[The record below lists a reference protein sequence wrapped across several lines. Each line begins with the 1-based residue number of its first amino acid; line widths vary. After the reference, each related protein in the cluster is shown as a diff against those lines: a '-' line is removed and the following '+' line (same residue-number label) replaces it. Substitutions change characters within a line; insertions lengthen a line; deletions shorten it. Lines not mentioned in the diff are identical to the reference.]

1 MLDENTAGGAEKRPE
16 EEKPA
21 ESGTPASGS
30 DVTSSGT
37 ETPET
42 GSETPETSSDA
53 PEPEASEPPPMPPP
67 GPPPVPPTPAASAP
81 TSGGGA
87 PPSSSAPTAVDNSE
101 VDSRSVLQAFLITT
115 GVFLIG
121 ALLIYI
127 VASLPTTP
135 NFRPADF
142 YDTQEWDQ
150 AEVLQREQLQEYS
163 VREVEVQV
171 QNDEGETV
179 TEVVEQYTLPIDE
192 AKQLIVERGLPVR
205 GEDGTTT
212 DGDTADA
219 GSDMADMADDA
230 EASDADT
237 GADSSQ

>member
-1 MLDENTAGGAEKRPE
+1 MLNENTAGGAGERPE
-16 EEKPA
+16 EEKP
-21 ESGTPASGS
+21 EEQPT
-30 DVTSSGT
+30 
-37 ETPET
+37 T
-42 GSETPETSSDA
+42 GSETPETPETGSDA
-53 PEPEASEPPPMPPP
+53 PASGSETPATPEPAASEPPA
-67 GPPPVPPTPAASAP
+67 PTPAPPPPAAP
-81 TSGGGA
+81 AVSEPPRGGGGV
-87 PPSSSAPTAVDNSE
+87 PPRGVDNSE
-101 VDSRSVLQAFLITT
+101 VDGRTVLQVFLLTT
-115 GVFLIG
+115 GVFLIV
-121 ALLIYI
+121 ALLIYV
-127 VASLPTTP
+127 VASLPTSP

-150 AEVLQREQLQEYS
+150 AEVLQREQLQDYS